1 MRFVFTLIARVR
13 SIIIMEFVTK
23 KKLYVQFIIHKF
35 KQLRQNLIE
44 LSRQNYGT
52 TLYKYLILQFVISRT
67 ITSLEMI
74 DIRNRIMRFL
84 SSTIKIRMLYNLQRV
99 RFFLFNQTPY
109 SFHINLAGNSVTTLK
124 QRATADPYQRT

>member
-1 MRFVFTLIARVR
+1 
-13 SIIIMEFVTK
+13 
-23 KKLYVQFIIHKF
+23 
-35 KQLRQNLIE
+35 
-44 LSRQNYGT
+44 
-52 TLYKYLILQFVISRT
+52 
-67 ITSLEMI
+67 MI

-124 QRATADPYQRT
+124 